1 LRWEERRWAF
11 TGRLVGTGDAKL
23 KTPDASAGKNNEN
36 LWTTNNPPPDRQAG
50 RSQANQSSKTTASN
64 ALVRSSTPLLL
75 VVASA
80 ALCSFSSLYFLPSA
94 SMTSF

>member
-1 LRWEERRWAF
+1 MYIGLNRYRR
-11 TGRLVGTGDAKL
+11 RKSRKL
-23 KTPDASAGKNNEN
+23 QTPALEN
-36 LWTTNNPPPDRQAG
+36 TTRDYGQQTTNPPHS
-50 RSQANQSSKTTASN
+50 RSQENQSSSTTTSN

-80 ALCSFSSLYFLPSA
+80 ALCSFSSLYFLPNA